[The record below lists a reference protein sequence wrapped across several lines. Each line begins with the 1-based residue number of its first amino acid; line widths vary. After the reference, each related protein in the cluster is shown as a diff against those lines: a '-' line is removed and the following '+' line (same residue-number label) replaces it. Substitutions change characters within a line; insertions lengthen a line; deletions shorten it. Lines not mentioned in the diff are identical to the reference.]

1 MHLVV
6 NSIFVRA
13 FLITLFVCHAVQ
25 MCTYEIAVLN
35 RAMPTDMIVVIS
47 RHVHCVTKNVRCRGM
62 LCGSTEPGVRR
73 CSAFKPIDVVPG
85 KLCDL
90 VV

>member
-1 MHLVV
+1 MLCAFSGNV
-6 NSIFVRA
+6 IFVRA

-47 RHVHCVTKNVRCRGM
+47 RHVHCVTKNVRCRACCVARQS
-62 LCGSTEPGVRR
+62 LAYVGVLF
-73 CSAFKPIDVVPG
+73 SN
-85 KLCDL
+85 LL
-90 VV
+90 M